1 MTSYYESYIGTSQQ
15 ERNAMLSELGYNKIM
30 DLFREIPSELIQK
43 NELTIPGPM
52 SEAELLKLFTAIA
65 AKNKNNLSSF
75 LGGGT
80 RQQYI
85 PAMVE
90 EVMQR
95 GELYTA
101 YTPYQ
106 PEISQGMLQLI
117 YEYQSMV
124 AELFAMD
131 VVNASMYDWG
141 SAIGE
146 ALLIMTRITRRSKLL
161 VAEPVSPQ
169 RLEVAKSY
177 LLYSNLELEVIP
189 ALDGNID
196 MEKLIQRFA
205 SETSKDK
212 QERNIAGLYIEV
224 PTYFGTIPD
233 YPSDLA
239 DAVHEAGSLLTV
251 GVDPSSLGVLSPP
264 GEYGADLVVG
274 EGQLLGNAINSGGPL
289 LGILATKNDRKWIR
303 QLPGRLIGKTKE
315 QGTDRPGYCITLQT
329 REQHIRRDKAT
340 SNICTNQSITAVNTA
355 IYLAA
360 LGKQGIVELS
370 QSLHDRSHYLA
381 TMLSQIP
388 GITAP
393 LYEPFF
399 CEFVVEFKDYTH
411 EELEKRCIEK
421 GVIPGKA
428 IIGDGCKRL
437 IAVSELHCKVELNQF
452 IGVMEEVMR

>member
-15 ERNAMLSELGYNKIM
+15 ERNDMLAELGYNDIM
-30 DLFREIPSELIQK
+30 DLFSDIPSDLIQ
-43 NELTIPGPM
+43 NTELNIPGPM
-52 SEAELLKLFTAIA
+52 SEAELLKLFTTIA
-65 AKNKNNLSSF
+65 RRNKTDLSSF

-85 PAMVE
+85 PAMLE
-90 EVMQR
+90 EVMMR

-124 AELFAMD
+124 AELLAMD

-141 SAIGE
+141 SSIGE
-146 ALLIMTRITRRSKLL
+146 ALLIMTRITRRTKLL

-169 RLEVAKSY
+169 RLEVVNSY
-177 LLYSNLELEVIP
+177 LLHSNLELEVIP
-189 ALDGNID
+189 ARNGNID
-196 MEKLIQRFA
+196 MENLIQRFTNE
-205 SETSKDK
+205 SSKDK
-212 QERNIAGLYIEV
+212 RDREIAGVYIEI
-224 PTYFGTIPD
+224 PTYFGTIPE
-233 YPSDLA
+233 YPSQLA
-239 DAVHEAGSLLTV
+239 DTVHAAGSLLTV
-251 GVDPSSLGVLSPP
+251 GVDPTSLGVLSPP
-264 GEYGADLVVG
+264 GEYGADIVVG
-274 EGQLLGNAINSGGPL
+274 EGQLLGNAVSSGGPL
-289 LGILATKNDRKWIR
+289 LGILATRNDRKWIR
-303 QLPGRLIGKTKE
+303 QLPGRLIGVTTE
-315 QGTDRPGYCITLQT
+315 LGSERPGYCITLQT

-370 QSLHDRSHYLA
+370 QSLFDRSHYLA
-381 TMLSQIP
+381 TQLSQIP

-393 LYEPFF
+393 MYEPFF
-399 CEFVVEFKDYTH
+399 CEFVVEFRGYTH

-428 IIGDGCKRL
+428 IVGDGCQRL
-437 IAVSELHCKVELNQF
+437 IAVSELHCKVELDQF
-452 IGVMEEVMR
+452 IAVIKEVMA